1 LQDISGT
8 PHVSPQVWTMMPKPA
23 TFTSRRTAPSL
34 QLGPFLCLAGTVESH
49 LLRLVYTGLSP
60 PSIGRLFF
68 LLRPS

>member
-1 LQDISGT
+1 M
-8 PHVSPQVWTMMPKPA
+8 SPQLWTMVSKTA
-23 TFTSRRTAPSL
+23 TFAPQRTAPSL
-34 QLGPFLCLAGTVESH
+34 QLEPFWYLVEAVESH